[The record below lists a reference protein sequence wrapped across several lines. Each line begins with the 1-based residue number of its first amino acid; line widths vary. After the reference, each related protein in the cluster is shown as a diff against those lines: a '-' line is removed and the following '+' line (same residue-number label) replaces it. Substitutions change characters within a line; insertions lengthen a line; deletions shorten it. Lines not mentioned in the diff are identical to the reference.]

1 MKMKIKKLFQSRL
14 FSSAAIYTI
23 TSVINSAIPFFLLP
37 ILTRYLIPE
46 DYGIVSMFGVL
57 VSLVSPFI
65 GLSIQGAIARMYYEK
80 ENVDI
85 KIYITNCLYI
95 LLFSTALVSV
105 IFFLFSGFIAK
116 LTSLPAQIL
125 WIAIIIAFAQFITR
139 IVLTLWQV
147 QVKPLQY
154 GAFQISQ
161 TFINASLSIWFIVG
175 IGMAWEGRIIAQ
187 LITLLSFS
195 VIGTFIL
202 LKNKWLKFSYNPSYV
217 KHALGFGVPLI
228 PHSLGGIIMTMTD
241 RIFITAMV
249 GIGATGIYTVG
260 YQIGMII
267 NLLATSFNQAY
278 VPWLYRQLK
287 ENNFLKKI
295 RIVKMTYL
303 YFIVILVIA
312 VVLSFIAPWFLS
324 FFVGKEF
331 TGSSIFVVWIALGYA
346 FNGMY
351 FMVVNYMFYAQ
362 KTISLA
368 WITFFTA
375 VLNIV
380 LNYFFISKFGAIG
393 AAQATTIVY
402 VIKFILTW
410 ILVAKI
416 YDMPW
421 NLKYKK
427 I

>member
-175 IGMAWEGRIIAQ
+175 IGMAWEGRILAQ
-187 LITLLSFS
+187 LIALLSFS

-287 ENNFLKKI
+287 ENSFLKKI

-303 YFIVILVIA
+303 YFIVILLIA

-402 VIKFILTW
+402 AIKFILTW
-410 ILVAKI
+410 ILAAKI